1 MLVMQTQELGHRKGK
16 PPLANRP
23 AGVPLRLP
31 RHPGY
36 FLQRQCLDPMGLSQ
50 SEAARVLGV
59 SRRRLHEIVQGQR
72 SMTPDT
78 AIRCALAFGIDA
90 DFWLALQA
98 AWDNFH
104 VWKVLRR
111 QATAASVMAE
121 STTGNARCSA
131 RSPLPG
137 RFRDWH

>member
-1 MLVMQTQELGHRKGK
+1 MQTRNLTNRKDK
-16 PPLANRP
+16 PLLANRP
-23 AGVPLRLP
+23 AGVPLRSP
-31 RHPGY
+31 RHPGH
-36 FLQRQCLDPMGLSQ
+36 FLQRHCLDPMGLSQ

-111 QATAASVMAE
+111 QATGASVMAE
-121 STTGNARCSA
+121 SATGIARCGAS
-131 RSPLPG
+131 SPLPS
-137 RFRDWH
+137 RFCDWH